1 MAAPPPPEA
10 AARRLPMF
18 PLQRLPLP
26 GSALP
31 LHVFEPRYVE
41 LTRDCLD
48 GDRLFGVVLIMRGSE
63 VGADPDQVRS
73 DVGVLVRIRRARP
86 TEGERWILET
96 DCLERLRVRRW
107 LADVP
112 YPRAL
117 IEPWP
122 DPPTAPGAA
131 GGPAER
137 VTETYRRIAAMLAA
151 ERAGAP
157 PELRFDGLSSDPT
170 RAAYQLCGAAPV
182 GELDRLRLLEAAGTA
197 ERLGL
202 LAELLE
208 GVEETLRLLRGSGE
222 DAPPG

>member
-1 MAAPPPPEA
+1 MAAPPPADA

-41 LTRDCLD
+41 LTRVCLD

-86 TEGERWILET
+86 AEGERWILET

-107 LADVP
+107 LADDP

-122 DPPTAPGAA
+122 DPPTTPGAA
-131 GGPAER
+131 RGPAER
-137 VTETYRRIAAMLAA
+137 VTETYRRIAALLGA
-151 ERAGAP
+151 ERTGP
-157 PELRFDGLSSDPT
+157 SPELRFDGLSSDPT
-170 RAAYQLCGAAPV
+170 RAAYQLCSAAPV
-182 GELDRLRLLEAAGTA
+182 GELDRLRLLEEAGTV

-202 LAELLE
+202 LAELLGE
-208 GVEETLRLLRGSGE
+208 VEETLRLLRGSGE
-222 DAPPG
+222 DPSTG